1 MLDFEAD
8 APMTRNLK
16 LALATGS
23 IALILAGLSATDGR
37 GLRKF
42 RRLQGDIADLQEK
55 QRTLSAENEALRREI
70 AALSGDTR
78 ALERAAREDLGL
90 VRGNEVVYTFER

>member
-1 MLDFEAD
+1 LDLEAG
-8 APMTRNLK
+8 APMNRNLK
-16 LALATGS
+16 LALAAGGV
-23 IALILAGLSATDGR
+23 AVVLAGFSAADAR
-37 GLRKF
+37 GLRKY
-42 RRLQGDIADLQEK
+42 RRLQGDIAELEGK

-90 VRGNEVVYTFER
+90 VRSSEVVYTFER